1 MKPGTKSFDSID
13 KEQKGRASIDLMRQ
27 VNKIQSTGNP
37 DTVKERIDKLFD
49 KLDPTGELRKR
60 IRG

>member
-1 MKPGTKSFDSID
+1 MPFLRFLS
-13 KEQKGRASIDLMRQ
+13 DL
-27 VNKIQSTGNP
+27 NSLSNFCLAAGCSSTGNP

-60 IRG
+60 NRG